1 MCFQRPAHKREP
13 DTHPAYLGVPARIV
27 VNIDNARRARVQ
39 TRLHERIVLDKVV
52 LVDRAAEDA
61 VGEELPAD
69 GEAEDVEAVVVDKVL
84 HLALAVV
91 PVVLRQRRPRPAR
104 AARPVRRASKVKSGD
119 VHAREAHLAGAGGG
133 DLAAGRR
140 GWGGGRRGGCGGR
153 GDAGHALRVRWD
165 ELSENE

>member
-1 MCFQRPAHKREP
+1 MYCQRPAHKCEP
-13 DTHPAYLGVPARIV
+13 DTHLAHLGVPARIV

-84 HLALAVV
+84 QLALAVF
-91 PVVLRQRRPRPAR
+91 PVVLRERRPRSAR
-104 AARPVRRASKVKSGD
+104 AARPVRGAPKVEPGD
-119 VHAREAHLAGAGGG
+119 VHSREAHLAGAGGG
-133 DLAAGRR
+133 DLAAGFR
-140 GWGGGRRGGCGGR
+140 GWGGDRGGCGGR
-153 GDAGHALRVRWD
+153 RDALRVRCD